1 MKGCVCMCAIDRDRD
16 RERERERAPKGWG
29 RFQSSGSEAFHFALD
44 WNKISTLVSLKQEA
58 LIGFGPVFSS
68 QFSLFPL
75 YPGLLNFLLY
85 PGLGSLYSV
94 FTLYHRPV
102 PGLADLA

>member
-75 YPGLLNFLLY
+75 YPGL
-85 PGLGSLYSV
+85 GSLYSV